1 VLEELVLAVPG
12 GAETV
17 DVLAA
22 RLAGLG
28 LVGWVVDGATLGH
41 DGWVVA
47 RVIGD
52 DEGALATGD
61 DGWQLLEPHDLRAAL
76 AGTWP
81 EAQVGEVVVAGQ
93 DVVGPLCQSGRARLH
108 EVAFA
113 TARGMGLDLEAAFE
127 KLTLASVRVGTHLL
141 FSRVQ
146 PIEGSEHDLLD
157 VFTTARG
164 GSVVLWRREPYLVL
178 QVMRRS
184 VGVELHVWGPAW
196 TPFGPDGDD
205 DGLRAELGPERGD
218 AAEVG
223 RVLGLPDDAVRALDE
238 MMRADEAPALHRLC
252 RALGLPDE
260 AALVLSGECA
270 VEELPGAV
278 VHGPLTTAEAF
289 RVAMRPSE
297 DDPAWVRWLD
307 EGAREVR
314 PWYVASSLASAA
326 YGAWLVSAS
335 RRGGSRAR
343 GRVGVALVLGTAVD
357 LPVRW
362 WLRDR
367 RPGDGPVRR

>member
-1 VLEELVLAVPG
+1 MLEELVLAVPG

-17 DVLAA
+17 DALAA
-22 RLAGLG
+22 RLAELG

-47 RVIGD
+47 RVAAD
-52 DEGALATGD
+52 DEGALAAGD
-61 DGWQLLEPHDLRAAL
+61 DGWVLLEVDDLRAAL
-76 AGTWP
+76 AMTWP
-81 EAQVGEVVVAGQ
+81 DAQVDDVVVAGQ

-113 TARGMGLDLEAAFE
+113 SAQGMGLDLEATFQ
-127 KLTLASVRVGTHLL
+127 KLTLASVRMGSKLL

-146 PIEGSEHDLLD
+146 PIEGPEHELLD
-157 VFTTARG
+157 VFSTARG

-184 VGVELHVWGPAW
+184 VGVALHVWGPAW
-196 TPFGPDGDD
+196 TPFGPETDD
-205 DGLRAELGPERGD
+205 LRAELGPERGD

-223 RVLGLPDDAVRALDE
+223 QVLGLPDDAVRSLDGL
-238 MMRADEAPALHRLC
+238 MDADEAPALNELC
-252 RALGLPDE
+252 RVLGLPDE
-260 AALVLSGECA
+260 AALVLSGEWA
-270 VEELPGAV
+270 VEELPDAV
-278 VHGPLTTAEAF
+278 VHRPLAPAEAI
-289 RVAMRPSE
+289 RAALRPSE

-314 PWYVASSLASAA
+314 PWYVASSLISAA
-326 YGAWLVSAS
+326 YGGWLVAAS

-343 GRVGVALVLGTAVD
+343 GRVGVALVLGTAID
-357 LPVRW
+357 LPVRL

-367 RPGDGPVRR
+367 RPADGPAGR